1 MSASLSLSV
10 WTKPLT
16 SNTFSPRCLVFR
28 KSEICG
34 CFLLLSRK
42 NYSFY
47 SWTSLI
53 RNTNF
58 VLRNPAQ
65 SMSSVCDTPKFQTDV
80 IPKAQEFYRRP
91 LPRHCIPFS
100 STEGKQIFREAL
112 LSGQME
118 TYFSLASQFCTQ
130 EEPSYCGLASLVMV
144 LNALGLDPGRV
155 WKGPWRWY
163 HESMLTCCLPQDV
176 LTKGITLDDFVK
188 IARCYG
194 LDVDLHRVTPDTPLS
209 YFRDL
214 LIKVTSGAHEGF
226 LVVCYSRS
234 ALGQTGS
241 GHFAPVG
248 GYHPDRELVFLF
260 DTARFKY
267 PPHWVSL
274 TKLWFSM
281 NQVDPATQLPRG
293 FVVLRKAAIPV
304 STEQLVKA
312 QKELR
317 LSFSKDINSDQ
328 HDQLIDGS
336 GLHLFGISDCAYQ
349 AYSSPSALRDPNST
363 GYKLKSL
370 IDRWVNWLRCDIE
383 TCTDQLPTQF
393 WYEALTFLF
402 DEIDRLRPTSFY
414 FVIHPFT
421 ALSDNQL
428 NTSSQFLNFSTHD
441 ILRDLVGSSLGHIV
455 TDFMLKMNKDYLTWL
470 TSDGG
475 TFRLSIST
483 LNSWTKP
490 MDDCPFTVLSDPGLR
505 FCLLT
510 TSFLLA
516 FPYDNFSSNHS
527 LFDNN
532 SVPSSLSSSNCVSR
546 LQIMKK
552 LTEDIKL
559 LPTTLTELHSLR
571 NTLQSLMNTNRNL
584 LCTTCKDQK

>member
-1 MSASLSLSV
+1 MNATLSLSE
-10 WTKPLT
+10 WAKPLT
-16 SNTFSPRCLVFR
+16 LKTFSPRCGFFLKPQVFGSFKLLHR
-28 KSEICG
+28 KS
-34 CFLLLSRK
+34 
-42 NYSFY
+42 YSVWN
-47 SWTSLI
+47 SLSLI

-58 VLRNPAQ
+58 FLRNSTQ
-65 SMSSVCDTPKFQTDV
+65 SMSAVCDTPKFQTNV
-80 IPKAQEFYRRP
+80 MPKVQEFYRRP

-100 STEGKQIFREAL
+100 SPEGKHIFREAL

-118 TYFSLASQFCTQ
+118 AYFSLASQFCTQ
-130 EEPSYCGLASLVMV
+130 EEPSYCGLASLVMI

-163 HESMLTCCLPQDV
+163 HESMLTCCLPRDV

-194 LDVDLHRVTPDTPLS
+194 LDVDLHRVSPDTSLS
-209 YFRDL
+209 YFRDVVT
-214 LIKVTSGAHEGF
+214 KMTSGSSEGY

-234 ALGQTGS
+234 ALGQTGT

-281 NQVDPATQLPRG
+281 NQVDPDTQLPRG

-317 LSFSKDINSDQ
+317 LSFSKDTNDD
-328 HDQLIDGS
+328 HEDQLVNGS
-336 GLHLFGISDCAYQ
+336 GLCLFGISDSAYQ
-349 AYSSPSALRDPNST
+349 AYSSPSVLRDPNST
-363 GYKLKSL
+363 GYKLKL
-370 IDRWVNWLRCDIE
+370 LVDRWINWLRYASE
-383 TCTDQLPTQF
+383 VPSELSTHF
-393 WYEALTFLF
+393 WYETLTFLF
-402 DEIDRLRPTSFY
+402 DEIDQLRPTSFF

-421 ALSDNQL
+421 TSNAQLNNTDNQ
-428 NTSSQFLNFSTHD
+428 FVNFSTHD
-441 ILRDLVGSSLGHIV
+441 TLRDLVGSTLGHIV
-455 TDFMLKMNKDYLTWL
+455 TDFMSKMNKEYLTWL
-470 TSDGG
+470 TSDG

-483 LNSWTKP
+483 PDSWTRP
-490 MDDCPFTVLSDPGLR
+490 TNDCPFTVLSDPGLR

-516 FPYDNFSSNHS
+516 FPYDNFISNNL
-527 LFDNN
+527 LFDN
-532 SVPSSLSSSNCVSR
+532 SVSSCLSSSNCASR

-552 LTEDIKL
+552 LTEDVKL
-559 LPTTLTELHSLR
+559 LPTTLTELRLLR

-584 LCTTCKDQK
+584 WCTGCVEQK

>member
-1 MSASLSLSV
+1 
-10 WTKPLT
+10 
-16 SNTFSPRCLVFR
+16 
-28 KSEICG
+28 
-34 CFLLLSRK
+34 
-42 NYSFY
+42 
-47 SWTSLI
+47 
-53 RNTNF
+53 
-58 VLRNPAQ
+58 
-65 SMSSVCDTPKFQTDV
+65 
-80 IPKAQEFYRRP
+80 
-91 LPRHCIPFS
+91 
-100 STEGKQIFREAL
+100 
-112 LSGQME
+112 
-118 TYFSLASQFCTQ
+118 
-130 EEPSYCGLASLVMV
+130 MV

-194 LDVDLHRVTPDTPLS
+194 LD
-209 YFRDL
+209 
-214 LIKVTSGAHEGF
+214 
-226 LVVCYSRS
+226 
-234 ALGQTGS
+234 
-241 GHFAPVG
+241 
-248 GYHPDRELVFLF
+248 
-260 DTARFKY
+260 
-267 PPHWVSL
+267 
-274 TKLWFSM
+274 
-281 NQVDPATQLPRG
+281 
-293 FVVLRKAAIPV
+293 
-304 STEQLVKA
+304 
-312 QKELR
+312 
-317 LSFSKDINSDQ
+317 
-328 HDQLIDGS
+328 
-336 GLHLFGISDCAYQ
+336 

-421 ALSDNQL
+421 TLSDNQL

-505 FCLLT
+505 FYLLT

-546 LQIMKK
+546 LQLMRK
-552 LTEDIKL
+552 LIEDIKL

-571 NTLQSLMNTNRNL
+571 STLQSLMNTNRNL
-584 LCTTCKDQK
+584 WCTTCKDQK